1 MSRRVG
7 LVVLVLVL
15 LIGVIIY
22 SQYRPEP
29 NRVSGF
35 VEADEIR
42 VGSRIGGRVMA
53 VRVVEGQRV
62 TQGQALVE
70 LEPYDLLQREREA
83 AESLAALD
91 ADYRRLSAGFRQEEV
106 AQAKARYEQFKARY
120 DQLVAGPRAQ
130 EIEAS
135 RGRLKLAES
144 ERVLAQQNYDRSKRL
159 ADENAISQ
167 SELDEMSERL
177 DATIAFVQVRQE
189 ELELLLAGTRE
200 EEKRE
205 GKARVD
211 EAEQAWKLAQAGY
224 RIEEIEKA
232 KAARDSAR
240 AALDVIG
247 QQKKELVIS
256 SPVDGVIEALDLQT
270 GDLVPAGAPVL
281 SVMDDRQMW
290 VRAYVPQNRVGMQV
304 GQSLRVTVDS
314 FPDESFPAE
323 VVFISRQGEFTP
335 SNVQTLQERSKQ
347 VFRIKVD
354 LPKGITKLRPGM
366 TADVWLDPASESL

>member
-7 LVVLVLVL
+7 LVVLVSVL

-22 SQYRPEP
+22 SQYRLEP

-42 VGSRIGGRVMA
+42 VGSRVGGRVMA

-366 TADVWLDPASESL
+366 TADVWLDPASESP